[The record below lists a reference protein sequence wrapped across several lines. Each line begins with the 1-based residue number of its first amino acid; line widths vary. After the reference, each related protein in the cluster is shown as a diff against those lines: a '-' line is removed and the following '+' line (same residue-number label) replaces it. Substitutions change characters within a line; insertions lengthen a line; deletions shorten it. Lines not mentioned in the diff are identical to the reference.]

1 MIFAKYED
9 VEAVLI
15 MHFCEKNDDDGSSLT
30 HLCHPSTPAVGA
42 SILMMVEKSDIT
54 VLLLQ

>member
-9 VEAVLI
+9 VEAVL
-15 MHFCEKNDDDGSSLT
+15 MHFCEKNDDGGTLT
-30 HLCHPSTPAVGA
+30 QLCHPSTPAVGA

>member
-9 VEAVLI
+9 VEAVL
-15 MHFCEKNDDDGSSLT
+15 MHFCEKKNDDDGTLT
-30 HLCHPSTPAVGA
+30 QLCHPSTPAVGA
-42 SILMMVEKSDIT
+42 SILMMIEKSDIT